1 MFKELAP
8 VLRHRAVLMTI
19 TSTEDDQ
26 IRVNVVPK
34 KLKDDEN
41 KALTTPLT
49 VTGAAEELDAELGQ
63 TLVDFV
69 GSHLQLKNTLVQAKA
84 DMDAAAKAAQAE
96 ARAKTKTPPQKET
109 NGTTASKPS
118 EQPVKPAEPVQPPR
132 RRPRVC
138 STCRRSLR
146 GKRSSSRRRK
156 TRTISSQRSRMM
168 ALRKERSRKTSPTRP
183 ESHIPRKSKQQD

>member
-49 VTGAAEELDAELGQ
+49 VTGTAEELDAELGQ

-96 ARAKTKTPPQKET
+96 ARAKVKTPAKKEP

-118 EQPVKPAEPVQPPR
+118 QQSVKPAEPVQPPR
-132 RRPRVC
+132 PKTASLFDMPVDPPRAAEVQ
-138 STCRRSLR
+138 RER
-146 GKRSSSRRRK
+146 GDEDDILAEIKDDG
-156 TRTISSQRSRMM
+156 
-168 ALRKERSRKTSPTRP
+168 AEEEEGEEDL
-183 ESHIPRKSKQQD
+183 DDAA

>member
-49 VTGAAEELDAELGQ
+49 VTGTAEELDAELGQ

-84 DMDAAAKAAQAE
+84 DIDAAAKAAQAE
-96 ARAKTKTPPQKET
+96 ARAKVKTPAKKEP

-118 EQPVKPAEPVQPPR
+118 QQPVKPAEPAEPPRPKTASLFDMPAAPPQAAVVQPE
-132 RRPRVC
+132 
-138 STCRRSLR
+138 R
-146 GKRSSSRRRK
+146 GDEDDILAEIKDDG
-156 TRTISSQRSRMM
+156 
-168 ALRKERSRKTSPTRP
+168 AEEEER
-183 ESHIPRKSKQQD
+183 EEDLDDAA

>member
-1 MFKELAP
+1 MFKELGP

-41 KALTTPLT
+41 KALTTPIT
-49 VTGAAEELDAELGQ
+49 VSGTAEELDAELGP

-69 GSHLQLKNTLVQAKA
+69 ASHLRLKNTLVQAKA

-96 ARAKTKTPPQKET
+96 GRAKSKTSGKKEPAA
-109 NGTTASKPS
+109 GAQPS
-118 EQPVKPAEPVQPPR
+118 AKSGEAVKPAEPPKPAVPKSP
-132 RRPRVC
+132 
-138 STCRRSLR
+138 SLFDM
-146 GKRSSSRRRK
+146 GP
-156 TRTISSQRSRMM
+156 TPTPAAPITPATASQS
-168 ALRKERSRKTSPTRP
+168 ESPE
-183 ESHIPRKSKQQD
+183 ESEEDEILAEIDDESNDSEDLEDAA

>member
-19 TSTEDDQ
+19 TSIDDDQ

-41 KALTTPLT
+41 NALTTPLT
-49 VTGAAEELDAELGQ
+49 ITGTAEELDAELGP

-69 GSHLQLKNTLVQAKA
+69 GSHLQLKNTLTQAKA

-96 ARAKTKTPPQKET
+96 ARAKSKTPVKKDASAST
-109 NGTTASKPS
+109 TTGTSKPS
-118 EQPVKPAEPVQPPR
+118 LPAKTPAEPVQPPP
-132 RRPRVC
+132 PR
-138 STCRRSLR
+138 TASLFDMPAAAPAPTAPSVAPP
-146 GKRSSSRRRK
+146 KAELAEEEEEILSE
-156 TRTISSQRSRMM
+156 ID
-168 ALRKERSRKTSPTRP
+168 ERETDDD
-183 ESHIPRKSKQQD
+183 EGLDEAA